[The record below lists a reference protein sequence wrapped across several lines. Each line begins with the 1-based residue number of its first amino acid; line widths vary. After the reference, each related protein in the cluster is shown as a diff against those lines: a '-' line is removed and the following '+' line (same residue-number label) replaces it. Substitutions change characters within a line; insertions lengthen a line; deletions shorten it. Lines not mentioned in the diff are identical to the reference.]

1 MSRLFITV
9 LNMSLTASYVALVV
23 IIIRMLFG
31 KSPKIFSYILWAIV
45 WFRLVCPV
53 SFESPL
59 SLVPIKSPIPY
70 DITTSTNP
78 MVRFGLRSVDNILNQ
93 SIKSSVPNVNPAASV
108 NSMGIVMEI
117 AAVIWLLGIAV
128 ILCYSIVSYFR
139 LKIRLSTATLFK
151 DNIFET
157 DRIKTPF
164 VLGFIRPKIFI
175 PTELAQKELDYILKH
190 EQVHIK
196 RKDYIIKPMA
206 FLAVVLHWFNPLVWL
221 CYFLMSKDMEMSC
234 DESVIKQSREDI
246 RASYSHSLLSLS
258 AKQSGFLIPLA
269 FGESNIKS
277 RIKNVLNYKKPVF
290 WIVFIAVVLVIVV
303 SIALMANPLDG
314 AGFLNTHGKGF
325 SIAFFNPFDSLTEA
339 EKFLKYKTD
348 YVGDAPKVA
357 GIIYLLDFPEK
368 VNYDHFELHTDSTP
382 YAVTVH
388 LKTDTQTRNY
398 YTGALHQAP
407 FKKNAIIM
415 FSLIGNVD
423 YINFNLTDGENDYL
437 VQYTKDGADMTAGKD
452 VREFSQEK
460 RKFARLLKTIDDKA
474 ENFIK
479 DYYKKHPVSSVDK
492 ITELYKRRTSVVDP
506 YKADESD
513 QITNF
518 AWEVINRDIAY
529 YEENPE
535 VKIIDS
541 KITKLKLLESFDTL
555 AEMPIDVYAL
565 EYRLLP
571 EDLSKVVLAGGMD
584 VDEDGWL
591 KETCSM
597 GSPLLV
603 VSRSNS
609 SAELKGILWTG
620 EVSGKELET
629 SVKELLERNQ
639 EK

>member
-1 MSRLFITV
+1 MSGLFITV

-23 IIIRMLFG
+23 IIIRMLLG
-31 KSPKIFSYILWAIV
+31 KSPKIFSYVIWAVV

-78 MVRFGLRSVDNILNQ
+78 MVRFGLRSVDNVLNQ
-93 SIKSSVPNVNPAASV
+93 SIKSSVPTVNPAASV
-108 NSMGIVMEI
+108 NPMGVVMEI

-175 PTELAQKELDYILKH
+175 PTGLAQKELDYILKH

-206 FLAVVLHWFNPLVWL
+206 FLAVVLHWFNPLIWL

-348 YVGDAPKVA
+348 YVGDVPKVG

-388 LKTDTQTRNY
+388 LNTDTQTRNY

-407 FKKNAIIM
+407 FEKNAIIM

-423 YINFNLTDGENDYL
+423 YINFNLTDGKNDYL
-437 VQYTKDGADMTAGKD
+437 VQYTKDEADATMGKD
-452 VREFSQEK
+452 VREFSQGKHE
-460 RKFARLLKTIDDKA
+460 FARFLKTGEDMA

-479 DYYKKHPVSSVDK
+479 DYYKKHPISPVDK

-506 YKADESD
+506 HKADELE

-541 KITKLKLLESFDTL
+541 KITKLELLESFDTL

-603 VSRSNS
+603 ISRNNS
-609 SAELKGILWTG
+609 KVRLIGTLWTG
-620 EVSGKELET
+620 GVVEEGGLEVS
-629 SVKELLERNQ
+629 VRALLERNQ
-639 EK
+639 

>member
-1 MSRLFITV
+1 VSGLFITV

-23 IIIRMLFG
+23 IIIRMLLG
-31 KSPKIFSYILWAIV
+31 KSPKIFSYVIWAVV

-78 MVRFGLRSVDNILNQ
+78 MVRFGLRSVDNVLNQ
-93 SIKSSVPNVNPAASV
+93 SIKSSVPTVNPAASV
-108 NSMGIVMEI
+108 NPMGVVMEI

-175 PTELAQKELDYILKH
+175 PTGLAQKELDYILKH

-206 FLAVVLHWFNPLVWL
+206 FLAVVLHWFNPLIWL

-348 YVGDAPKVA
+348 YVGDVPKVG

-388 LKTDTQTRNY
+388 LNTDTQTRNY

-407 FKKNAIIM
+407 FEKNAIIM

-423 YINFNLTDGENDYL
+423 YINFNLTDGKNDYL
-437 VQYTKDGADMTAGKD
+437 VQYTKDEADAMMGKD
-452 VREFSQEK
+452 VRELSREK
-460 RKFARLLKTIDDKA
+460 RTFARLLKT
-474 ENFIK
+474 
-479 DYYKKHPVSSVDK
+479 VDK
-492 ITELYKRRTSVVDP
+492 MEEDFINKHENSSISTIGGIDGPLKMHES
-506 YKADESD
+506 YKADKSD

-541 KITKLKLLESFDTL
+541 KITKLELLESFDTL

-603 VSRSNS
+603 ISRNNS
-609 SAELKGILWTG
+609 KVRLIGTLWTG
-620 EVSGKELET
+620 GVVEEGGLEVS
-629 SVKELLERNQ
+629 VRALLERNQ
-639 EK
+639 

>member
-1 MSRLFITV
+1 MSGLFITV

-23 IIIRMLFG
+23 IIIRMLLG
-31 KSPKIFSYILWAIV
+31 KSPKIFSYVIWAVV

-78 MVRFGLRSVDNILNQ
+78 MVRFGLRSVDNVLNQ
-93 SIKSSVPNVNPAASV
+93 SIKSSVPTVNPAASV
-108 NSMGIVMEI
+108 NPMGVVMEI

-175 PTELAQKELDYILKH
+175 PTGLAQKELDYILKH

-206 FLAVVLHWFNPLVWL
+206 FLAVVLHWFNPLIWL

-290 WIVFIAVVLVIVV
+290 WVVFIAVALVIIV
-303 SIALMANPLDG
+303 SIALIANPLDC

-325 SIAFFNPFDSLTEA
+325 SVAFFNPFDRVGSLTTA
-339 EKFLKYKTD
+339 EEFLKYKTD
-348 YVGDAPKVA
+348 YVGDAPKV
-357 GIIYLLDFPEK
+357 GNIIQLLDFPKK

-388 LKTDTQTRNY
+388 LNTDTQTRNY

-407 FKKNAIIM
+407 FMKNAIIM

-423 YINFNLTDGENDYL
+423 YINFNLTDGKNDYL
-437 VQYTKDGADMTAGKD
+437 VQYTKDEADAMMGKD
-452 VREFSQEK
+452 VRELSREK
-460 RKFARLLKTIDDKA
+460 RTFARLLKT
-474 ENFIK
+474 
-479 DYYKKHPVSSVDK
+479 VDK
-492 ITELYKRRTSVVDP
+492 MEEDFINKHENSSISTIGGIDGPLKMHES
-506 YKADESD
+506 YKADKSD

-541 KITKLKLLESFDTL
+541 KITKLELLESFDTL

-603 VSRSNS
+603 ISRNNS
-609 SAELKGILWTG
+609 KVRLIGTLWTG
-620 EVSGKELET
+620 GVVEEGGLEVS
-629 SVKELLERNQ
+629 VRALLERNQ
-639 EK
+639 